1 MQTNSDI
8 LSGTVSIL
16 MMILYIGLGVYSH
29 RLAFRLFVHP
39 KFLELMRL
47 HSKTIIK
54 LNAAVVVQLIL
65 VAFVLV
71 QVGSGSECPQEVLPC
86 ATRNLAVQ
94 REKISQSF
102 FVSEAVQ
109 HSVYY
114 T

>member
-71 QVGSGSECPQEVLPC
+71 QVGSGSECPQE
-86 ATRNLAVQ
+86 T
-94 REKISQSF
+94 
-102 FVSEAVQ
+102 
-109 HSVYY
+109 
-114 T
+114 